1 MATAA
6 AAAATIGISV
16 ELVVTACTALGVGV
30 LGAVFTGKLI
40 ERVRD
45 WIKSRGISS
54 EISDHVMKEK
64 HKFNNKCG
72 RDCILQVAN
81 DVQSGSSWLADNG
94 IPIIRGT
101 GYCRHGCEI
110 EVRLS
115 IPLGQQEWKIGTA
128 FHKGNCNAI

>member
-30 LGAVFTGKLI
+30 VGAIFTGKLYWTSKGLDKI
-40 ERVRD
+40 SRCWF
-45 WIKSRGISS
+45 WIR
-54 EISDHVMKEK
+54 DHVMKKK
-64 HKFNNKCG
+64 HKFNDKCG
-72 RDCILQVAN
+72 ADCILKVAY
-81 DVQSGSSWLADNG
+81 DIKSGSSWLADNG

-115 IPLGQQEWKIGTA
+115 IPLGHDQWKIGTA
-128 FHKGNCNAI
+128 FHTGDCKAK

>member
-1 MATAA
+1 MAA
-6 AAAATIGISV
+6 AAAAAIGISA
-16 ELVVTACTALGVGV
+16 ELLLTACTALGVGV
-30 LGAVFTGKLI
+30 VGAIFTGQLI
-40 ERVRD
+40 QKVKD

-54 EISDHVMKEK
+54 QISDHVMTKK
-64 HKFNNKCG
+64 HKFNDKCG
-72 RDCILQVAN
+72 AECIFQVAN
-81 DVQSGSSWLADNG
+81 NVCSASSWLADNG

-115 IPLGQQEWKIGTA
+115 IPIGQQEWKIGTA

>member
-1 MATAA
+1 MEVA
-6 AAAATIGISV
+6 AAAATIGISAK
-16 ELVVTACTALGVGV
+16 LVGAACTALGIGV
-30 LGAVFTGKLI
+30 VSAILTGQLI
-40 ERVRD
+40 EKVRD

-54 EISDHVMKEK
+54 ELSDHVMKEK
-64 HKFNNKCG
+64 HKFNDKCG
-72 RDCILQVAN
+72 ADCIFQVAN
-81 DVQSGSSWLADNG
+81 NVHSGSSWLADNG

-115 IPLGQQEWKIGTA
+115 IPIGQEEWKIGTA